1 MAGITVIP
9 NIATAEEIK
18 SLIEDILP
26 QVSEKNMVYFADAGE
41 KDGVKKANCNDHP
54 TIDAIL
60 TRLSLTRNNLDIATF
75 LCYPAG
81 AFNHPHADNAIM
93 ENGQVRRI
101 KPWTHSAIVFLNKD
115 FVGGELVYPNQGC
128 TFTPT
133 IGTYVLAPA
142 DIDYIHHVNRVRIGN
157 RYTLVLRLII

>member
-18 SLIEDILP
+18 SLIDDILP

-41 KDGVKKANCNDHP
+41 KDGVRKANCNDHP

-60 TRLSLTRNNLDIATF
+60 NRLSLTRSNLDIATF

-128 TFTPT
+128 TFAPT

>member
-9 NIATAEEIK
+9 NIATSEEIK
-18 SLIEDILP
+18 SLIDDILP

-93 ENGQVRRI
+93 ENGQARRI